1 MIHFTIPLHPT
12 AKGRPRV
19 GKIGNLARMFTPA
32 TTQKAEQEFVALA
45 APYAPTTPLDMP
57 LRVTLVFTLRS
68 PAMPRWKQQARDM
81 GLVHP
86 EGRPDVDNLAKLVL
100 DALNRS
106 GRFWRDDSRVVE
118 LRATKRYGDHVGTEV
133 LIEALPCV
141 DSAKELKARIG
152 RDVA

>member
-1 MIHFTIPLHPT
+1 MIRFTIPLHPT

-19 GKIGNLARMFTPA
+19 GRIGNHARMFTPA
-32 TTQKAEQEFVALA
+32 ATERAEQEFVALA
-45 APYAPTTPLDMP
+45 APFAPATPLDAP
-57 LRVTLVFTLRS
+57 LRVTLTFTMRS
-68 PAMPRWKQQARDM
+68 PAMPRWKALARDL

-118 LRATKRYGDHVGTEV
+118 LRAVKRYGDQVGTEV
-133 LIEALPCV
+133 VIEVMDYC
-141 DSAKELKARIG
+141 DSAKALAARPG
-152 RDVA
+152 RVA